1 MLHLSFILNVMS
13 AASNLGSAGALAVT
27 QNKWKNC
34 AQSKKYFLKFLN
46 VEKSFNQIDYMFIV
60 HEKPDIFCHKVCLI
74 LTVKK
79 NWHLWKNSFNCNIVS
94 WRQSAV
100 HQNGQNT
107 DEFGQISKIFET
119 SNYFQLHN
127 LKSKWFHQ
135 SLKTLNC

>member
-60 HEKPDIFCHKVCLI
+60 HEKPDIFCNNVCPNP
-74 LTVKK
+74 TGKK
-79 NWHLWKNSFNCNIVS
+79 NWHFMKNSFNYYTS
-94 WRQSAV
+94 SADNEA
-100 HQNGQNT
+100 QWKNGQNNN
-107 DEFGQISKIFET
+107 EFGQISKIFET
-119 SNYFQLHN
+119 WNYFQLSNFIPKYIH
-127 LKSKWFHQ
+127 KS
-135 SLKTLNC
+135 LNIFII

>member
-60 HEKPDIFCHKVCLI
+60 HEKPDIFCNNVCPNP
-74 LTVKK
+74 TGKK
-79 NWHLWKNSFNCNIVS
+79 NWHFVKNSFNYYFVS
-94 WRQSAV
+94 WRWSAV
-100 HQNGQNT
+100 NKNGQNNN
-107 DEFGQISKIFET
+107 EFGQISKIFET
-119 SNYFQLHN
+119 WNYLQLHILVKN
-127 LKSKWFHQ
+127 CFHK
-135 SLKTLNC
+135 SLKILKL